1 MLLEF
6 ALIAMFDGHQREV
19 KVFQTAS
26 ECAEAY
32 DYLNGW
38 VVDARR
44 EARLASELALQF
56 KLINMSYAKLE
67 KANPKSSFITKFT
80 LIDVIE
86 ATQIKKKWDD
96 ILAFAKTSDMIFWH
110 DENYEFVD
118 FSGDASNLL
127 YSVQSYRRAMT
138 EVENLKSTYSD
149 FSLPFPLNF
158 KEPRLPDHEMLPK
171 SVEYTCLPIPK

>member
-1 MLLEF
+1 MLIEF

-19 KVFQTAS
+19 KVFQTAA
-26 ECAEAY
+26 ECAEVYA
-32 DYLNGW
+32 YLNNW
-38 VVDARR
+38 VGDARR
-44 EARLASELALQF
+44 EARLASELALQR
-56 KLINMSYAKLE
+56 KLIDMSYAKLE

-80 LIDVIE
+80 LKDVIE
-86 ATQIKKKWDD
+86 AAQSTQKWDE
-96 ILAFAKTSDMIFWH
+96 ILAFAKTSDMISWH

-118 FSGDASNLL
+118 FSGDAKNILHSVL
-127 YSVQSYRRAMT
+127 YYRQAMT
-138 EVENLKSTYSD
+138 EVENLKSTYAD